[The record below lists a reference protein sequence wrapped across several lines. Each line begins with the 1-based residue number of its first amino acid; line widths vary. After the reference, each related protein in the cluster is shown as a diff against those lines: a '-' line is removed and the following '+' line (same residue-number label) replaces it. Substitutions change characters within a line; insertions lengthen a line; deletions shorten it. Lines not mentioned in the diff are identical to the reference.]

1 MNVDLDVE
9 RRFGRMGVG
18 RGSVVPLIF
27 ELEFGD
33 GGWNVPRDVWIK
45 GRIGTGCGGDCG
57 RGGVWPGLTGEL
69 DVGVAAGAVG
79 SVDDG
84 G

>member
-1 MNVDLDVE
+1 
-9 RRFGRMGVG
+9 MGVG

-45 GRIGTGCGGDCG
+45 GRIGRGGEGYGC
-57 RGGVWPGLTGEL
+57 GGVWPCLTGEL